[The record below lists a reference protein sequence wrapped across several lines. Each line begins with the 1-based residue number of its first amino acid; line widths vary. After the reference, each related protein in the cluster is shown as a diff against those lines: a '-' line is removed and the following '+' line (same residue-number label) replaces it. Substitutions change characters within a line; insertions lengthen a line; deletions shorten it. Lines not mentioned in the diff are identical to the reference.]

1 MSFRNS
7 DRYVHNEVW
16 RKGSNNSDEPV
27 VRALTP
33 RTPFVQDSDFQ
44 LYVGDVRE
52 QLRQLPDESVHCVVT
67 SPPYWGLRMYL
78 EDGHESNHHEL
89 GLEPTPEQYVANM
102 VDVFRE
108 VRRVLRRDGTCW
120 MNLGDSYAT
129 TVTSDRHFTQPT
141 GPDGTP
147 ATKHPPQFG
156 GQKTAVSGL
165 KPKDLCGI
173 PWRVAFA
180 LQQPYYTGRIKDERD
195 RTWLAAMVDAEGC
208 MFIHKRKVG
217 QSNGQGYVRKNDSY
231 GAGLEISSTDRSIVE
246 KCMAIAG
253 IGSICEQTPEQNAR
267 RKQTIYRWNVR
278 SNECRW
284 IISEL
289 YPHLVA
295 KQHEAR
301 LVIGCPSSGEDARKA
316 HESLK
321 AIHNGQTPDIDFA
334 PPESLWEPGWYLRS
348 DVIWAKPQP
357 DAGERDGQAD
367 ESARVRVL
375 VDEGAAV
382 FLRSGGGAGAG

>member
-78 EDGHESNHHEL
+78 EDGHESKHHEL

-357 DAGERDGQAD
+357 DAGERDRPAD
-367 ESARVRVL
+367 ESA
-375 VDEGAAV
+375 
-382 FLRSGGGAGAG
+382 

>member
-78 EDGHESNHHEL
+78 EDGHESKHHEL

>member
-1 MSFRNS
+1 M
-7 DRYVHNEVW
+7 
-16 RKGSNNSDEPV
+16 
-27 VRALTP
+27 
-33 RTPFVQDSDFQ
+33 FVNDQDFQ

-78 EDGHESNHHEL
+78 EDGHESKHHEL